1 MRNVFSLG
9 QPAVCLSA
17 TFRPHLDQPRPM
29 SREQRLRLARH
40 CEELIPYAEVL
51 CGDSRL
57 VDTAMTHA
65 VGEATKKLWSL
76 ATPLRLRVGFK
87 RILINSC
94 FEVREQAELLDRAS

>member
-29 SREQRLRLARH
+29 SREQRLRLAKH

-51 CGDSRL
+51 CGDAEL
-57 VDTAMTHA
+57 GDTAMTHA
-65 VGEATKKLWSL
+65 FVEATKKLWSL
-76 ATPLRLRVGFK
+76 TTALSLRAGFK
-87 RILINSC
+87 RILIDSC
-94 FEVREQAELLDRAS
+94 LGVRGQAESLDLAS